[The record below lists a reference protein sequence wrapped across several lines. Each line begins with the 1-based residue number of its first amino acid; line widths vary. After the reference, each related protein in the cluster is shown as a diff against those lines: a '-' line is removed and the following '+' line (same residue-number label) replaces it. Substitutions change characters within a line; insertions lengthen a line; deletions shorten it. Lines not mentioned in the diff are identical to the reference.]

1 MSSIRLPAV
10 LALAG
15 VVSFGCK
22 GTGDPP
28 TPVPTSITL
37 STNTVALAALAA
49 TASVTATV
57 RDQDGAAMTGQ
68 TVTWS
73 SANLAVASATTP
85 GAATT
90 IAAVTNG
97 TTTVTATSG
106 SLSAQVSVSV
116 SQLTTQLV
124 KISGDAQTATVGNAL
139 AQPLVVEQRDAGGNP
154 VPGGTGGSPANT
166 VVTFAIASGGG
177 SLTPTSVMVGTDGR
191 ASSTW
196 TLGNAAGAQAATAT
210 AGTAT
215 VNVAFTAVATAGP
228 ADTLAI
234 VSGDDQTGT
243 VSAPLTDSIVVRVAD
258 AFGNPVSGHQ
268 VAFAVTS
275 GGGSVSPAAVATGA
289 NGRAASRWTLGPDL
303 GGQTAE
309 AEAETAITGS
319 PAVFDAVATDL
330 SITAVAPDTMVENA
344 SVIIAGT
351 GFDATPGN
359 NTVTIDGT
367 AGTVTVASTTSLTV
381 TVPTFNCQPVRAAN
395 VQVSV
400 GGAFSNTVSHPL
412 KPTDVLSLAVGEQQ
426 LIRNP
431 AQFCLQL
438 AASTTGGDAY
448 LVGVGAAAA
457 LPASTMPF
465 TLTSAVGAAGAPP
478 AALAFSASRTDNVA
492 RGPVAPDREL
502 WERHYR
508 AEARLRDWERAVL
521 PTLGPAL
528 PDRWA
533 SSSTGTGVAAAPRAT
548 SAVGDT
554 VVFRIPDV
562 ATLDVCTNFKTVT
575 TVVQAVGTAGIWH
588 RDIANPTTDSLTT
601 AEIQAYSDTF
611 DLHIYARDT
620 LYFGRPSDIDANG
633 RVEIVLSIEV
643 NKFFPQQV
651 AGFVF
656 GGDLVSR
663 SDCASSD
670 SSEVYYSHVPDP
682 ANVAGTG
689 ARSKAQVLFQMP
701 SLIAHEFTHII
712 QLSRRLVVLGGSAV
726 MASWEAEGQAM
737 LAQEVVGH
745 SVLGNSTGQNY
756 TSTTALQ
763 GQGDRWYGQAFD
775 QLAYYFGNIRTGGKA
790 ANAPE
795 LCTLFGSTT
804 LSTPCEPSHFYGA
817 SWAFQRYVSDRFG
830 PTYPGG
836 ETQLHRDVVSAFPNS
851 QGSTNW
857 ESVLGM
863 SLDTVQARWAGMLY
877 ADDRVTGLAPAVRMS
892 SWNMFEIFS
901 FFGNDNYRLIPVSRS
916 FTTFLDTRSVRGGS
930 TAYTLVSS
938 AGARPALALRVRDG
952 SDATL
957 SGAMEPVV
965 WILRTQ

>member
-22 GTGDPP
+22 GTSEPP
-28 TPVPTSITL
+28 VPVPTSITP
-37 STNTVALAALAA
+37 SPGIVDLAALGA

-57 RDQDGAAMTGQ
+57 KDQNGATMAGQ
-68 TVTWS
+68 TITWV
-73 SANLAVASATTP
+73 SANPAVASVAGTGT
-85 GAATT
+85 GT
-90 IAAVTNG
+90 ITAVANG
-97 TTTVTATSG
+97 TTTVTATAG
-106 SLSAQVSVSV
+106 SATADATVFVTQV
-116 SQLTTQLV
+116 TTQLA
-124 KISGDAQTATVGNAL
+124 KISGDAQSGTVAGAL
-139 AQPLVVEQRDAGGNP
+139 AQPLVVEQRDARGNP
-154 VPGGTGGSPANT
+154 VPGGTGGLLSNT
-166 VVTFAIASGGG
+166 TITFAVTSGGG
-177 SLTPTSVMVGTDGR
+177 SLTPTTFTVGGDGR

-196 TLGNAAGAQAATAT
+196 TLGGASGTQTVMAT
-210 AGTAT
+210 AGNAS
-215 VNVAFTAVATAGP
+215 VNVAFSATATAGP
-228 ADTLAI
+228 ADSLVI
-234 VSGDDQTGT
+234 VSGDNQAGT
-243 VSAPLTDSIVVRVAD
+243 ASAPLTDSIVVRVAD

-275 GGGSVSPAAVATGA
+275 GGGSVSPAAVTTGA

-330 SITAVAPDTMVENA
+330 AITAVAPDTMIENA
-344 SVIIAGT
+344 PVTITGT
-351 GFDATPGN
+351 GFDATAGN
-359 NTVTIDGT
+359 NTVTIDGV
-367 AGTVTVASTTSLTV
+367 AGTVTLASPTSLTV
-381 TVPTFNCQPVRAAN
+381 TVPTFNCQPVRAAD

-412 KPTDVLSLAVGEQQ
+412 KPADVLSLAVGEQQ
-426 LIRNP
+426 LVRNP

-438 AASTTGGDAY
+438 AASASGGDAY
-448 LVGVGAAAA
+448 LVGVGAAAEV
-457 LPASTMPF
+457 PSSTMPF

-478 AALAFSASRTDNVA
+478 AALAFSVAPADNVG
-492 RGPVAPDREL
+492 RGPVAPGRGL

-533 SSSTGTGVAAAPRAT
+533 SSSTETGVAAAPRAT

-554 VVFRIPDV
+554 VVFRVPDV
-562 ATLDVCTNFKTVT
+562 SNACAGFITVT
-575 TVVQAVGTAGIWH
+575 TVVQAVGAAGIWH

-611 DLHIYARDT
+611 DVHIYARDT
-620 LYFGRPSDIDANG
+620 LYFGRPSDIDANS

-643 NKFFPQQV
+643 NKFPQGV

-656 GGDLVSR
+656 GGDLFSR
-663 SDCASSD
+663 SVCASSD
-670 SSEVYYSHVPDP
+670 SSEVFYGHVPDP
-682 ANVAGTG
+682 GNVAGTG
-689 ARSKAQVLFQMP
+689 ARSKAGVLFQMP

-712 QLSRRLVVLGGSAV
+712 QQSRRLVVLGGSAF

-804 LSTPCEPSHFYGA
+804 LSTPCDPFHFYGA

-830 PTYPGG
+830 PTYAGG
-836 ETQLHRDVVSAFPNS
+836 EIQLHRDVVSAFPNAE
-851 QGSTNW
+851 GSANW

-877 ADDRVTGLAPAVRMS
+877 ADDRVTGLATAVRLP

-901 FFGNDNYRLIPVSRS
+901 FLPSDNQRLIPVSRL
-916 FTTFLDTRSVRGGS
+916 FTPFSDNRSVRGGS